1 MEKTEEDNNKIYTK
15 ISKTNIDNYISNNNY
30 KNAFLLLI
38 MVLERLDNDEKIE
51 FIDYYSKNI

>member
-30 KNAFLLLI
+30 KNSFLLLI